1 VVVVLGRSGG
11 MTRRG
16 GRRERASTEEAII
29 VAFFDIANHL
39 ARRGERMA
47 RQAGLT
53 TQQWLVL
60 LEVAGDPSFRKARG
74 IGAAPEGILPSEIAQ
89 ARGVS
94 RATVSALV
102 AQLLRL
108 GLIRDVEDPEDGR
121 RRRLLITP
129 AGERALSTIEPIRK
143 EANRRLLAALPPAD
157 REALLGYLQAT
168 LAPLVEADRNDPV

>member
-1 VVVVLGRSGG
+1 MARS
-11 MTRRG
+11 G

-39 ARRGERMA
+39 ARRGERLA

-60 LEVAGDPSFRKARG
+60 LEIAGDPSFRKARG
-74 IGAAPEGILPSEIAQ
+74 SGAAPEGILPSEIAQ

-102 AQLLRL
+102 AQLLKL

-121 RRRLLITP
+121 RRRLQITP
-129 AGERALSTIEPIRK
+129 AGERALATIEPVRK
-143 EANRRLLAALPPAD
+143 EANRRLLAGLTPPERD
-157 REALLGYLQAT
+157 ALLRYLQAT
-168 LAPLVEADRNDPV
+168 LAPLVEADRTDPVG